1 MIEKISLAEFI
12 EQVKQE
18 LRAAQHAGTEPMFNL
33 DEVNLEVS
41 FGVDAAASVK
51 GKLAFFV
58 DLSGEAKA
66 SQLHKVSLKLTPLD
80 NTMAVYLDKTTGR
93 HSLPQGGIALDTPMT
108 PSVTTDLGDFNPNK

>member
-1 MIEKISLAEFI
+1 MSEKISLAEFI

-18 LRAAQHAGTEPMFNL
+18 LREAQQAGTEPMFHL

-41 FGVDAAASVK
+41 FGVEVAAEAQ

-58 DLSGEAKA
+58 DLSGKIEA
-66 SQLHKVSLKLTPLD
+66 SRLHKVNLKLTPLD
-80 NTMAVYLDKTTGR
+80 KTMAVYLDKTTGR
-93 HSLPQGGIALDTPMT
+93 HSLPQGGIALDTPMM